1 MYAMT
6 ATGEIEKRIWI
17 GTSVSGE
24 REGGGVGVAV
34 ITVSLAQDCEI
45 QVYGYRNVGDPQ
57 CLWTFLMKDSV
68 LSLSTELEGGRVS
81 LTSTNTPPCAV

>member
-6 ATGEIEKRIWI
+6 ATGEIERRIWI
-17 GTSVSGE
+17 GTSVSVPPHE
-24 REGGGVGVAV
+24 LFMRLLH
-34 ITVSLAQDCEI
+34 IPPHTQDCEI

-57 CLWTFLMKDSV
+57 CLWTFFMKDSV

-81 LTSTNTPPCAV
+81 CSVLH